1 MSFLDSVGGVGRV
14 SATLLRH
21 RLIAAT
27 AASAAAVIVAG
38 CAFAATSSG
47 TGKEKLVSEGNTKH
61 TAPTASASPTPTPV
75 GPLQLL
81 SVSPVGG
88 SHDANGGAPIT
99 LTFSSALS
107 PGTPL
112 PKLSPKI
119 PGSWQ
124 VSGDTATFTPASGFL
139 PNTAVTLRI
148 PGGAAGMAGADASAG
163 TLATGSTV
171 KFKTGTYSVLRL
183 QQILAQLGYLPL
195 TWTASA
201 SSAATGGGSASIP
214 ADAPAAGSS
223 ASDSASASSASSDSA
238 SADSASAGS
247 ASAGAATTGLN
258 QQVADAYQP
267 PDGTFTFKSGYPT
280 ELTSQWT
287 VGKDNM
293 LNNGAIRAF
302 QSVEGLTMDGVA
314 GPDVWSHLLKAAAKH
329 KVNPNGYTYAL
340 ADQHTPESLTVWHNG
355 KVIEHTL
362 ANTGIPGRNTQDG
375 TFPVYLRYQENYMDG
390 TNPDGSK
397 YHDLV
402 QWISYFNGGDA
413 VHYFARYSYGSYQ
426 SLGCVEVPYAPA
438 EKVWGY
444 MTYGTLVTVIGPE
457 A

>member
-1 MSFLDSVGGVGRV
+1 VSFLDSVGGVGRV
-14 SATLLRH
+14 SGTLLRH

-38 CAFAATSSG
+38 CAFAATAG
-47 TGKEKLVSEGNTKH
+47 TGKEKLVSESNTKK
-61 TAPTASASPTPTPV
+61 TAPTAAASPTPTPV
-75 GPLQLL
+75 GPLTLL

-88 SHDANGGAPIT
+88 THDANGGAPIT

-107 PGTPL
+107 PSTPL

-124 VSGDTATFTPASGFL
+124 VSGDTATFTPTSGFL
-139 PNTAVTLRI
+139 PDTNVTLKI
-148 PGGAAGMAGADASAG
+148 PGGLTGMTGADASAG
-163 TLATGSTV
+163 NLATGSTV
-171 KFKTGTYSVLRL
+171 KFKTGSYSVLGL
-183 QQILAQLGYLPL
+183 QQILTQLGYLPL
-195 TWTASA
+195 TWTPSA
-201 SSAATGGGSASIP
+201 SGGSSSIP
-214 ADAPAAGSS
+214 AGAPAAGSGS
-223 ASDSASASSASSDSA
+223 TDSTSSAA
-238 SADSASAGS
+238 
-247 ASAGAATTGLN
+247 AATSLN
-258 QQVADAYQP
+258 KEVSVAYQP
-267 PDGTFTFKSGYPT
+267 PAGEFTFKPGYPT

-287 VGKDNM
+287 AGKDNM
-293 LNNGAIRAF
+293 LDTGAIRAF

-340 ADQHTPESLTVWHNG
+340 ADQHSPESLTVWHNG

-413 VHYFARYSYGSYQ
+413 VHYFARYSYGYYQ

>member
-1 MSFLDSVGGVGRV
+1 MSFLGSVGGVGRV
-14 SATLLRH
+14 STTLLRH

-38 CAFAATSSG
+38 CAFAAASSG
-47 TGKEKLVSEGNTKH
+47 TVKEKLVSEGNIKK
-61 TAPTASASPTPTPV
+61 TAPTAAASPTPTHV
-75 GPLQLL
+75 GPLKLL

-88 SHDANGGAPIT
+88 THDANGGAPIT

-107 PGTPL
+107 QGTPL
-112 PKLSPKI
+112 PKLSPKV

-139 PNTAVTLRI
+139 PGTAVALKI
-148 PGGAAGMAGADASAG
+148 PASMTGADPAAG
-163 TLATGSTV
+163 TLAKGSTV
-171 KFKTGTYSVLRL
+171 SFTTGTYSVLRL
-183 QQILAQLGYLPL
+183 QQILAQLDYLPL

-201 SSAATGGGSASIP
+201 SGASASIP
-214 ADAPAAGSS
+214 AGAPAA
-223 ASDSASASSASSDSA
+223 
-238 SADSASAGS
+238 AGS
-247 ASAGAATTGLN
+247 GSATASGSATTGLN
-258 QQVADAYQP
+258 QQVSAAYQP
-267 PDGTFTFKSGYPT
+267 PAGTFTFQSGYPT

-287 VGKDNM
+287 VGKDNT
-293 LNNGAIRAF
+293 LDSGAIRAF

-314 GPDVWSHLLKAAAKH
+314 GPDVWSHLLQAAAKH

-340 ADQHTPESLTVWHNG
+340 ANQHSPETLTVWHNG

-362 ANTGIPGRNTQDG
+362 ANTGIVGQGTADG
-375 TFPVYLRYQENYMDG
+375 TYPVYLRYQVNYMSG

-402 QWISYFNGGDA
+402 YWISYFHGGDA
-413 VHYFARYSYGSYQ
+413 VHYFSRGSYGYYQ
-426 SLGCVEVPYAPA
+426 SLGCVEVPWTPA
-438 EKVWGY
+438 KKVWGY

>member
-1 MSFLDSVGGVGRV
+1 VGRV

-38 CAFAATSSG
+38 CAFAATTTG
-47 TGKEKLVSEGNTKH
+47 TGKEKLVSEGNTKK
-61 TAPTASASPTPTPV
+61 TAPTASASPTPTHV
-75 GPLQLL
+75 GPLTLL
-81 SVSPVGG
+81 SVSPAGG
-88 SHDANGGAPIT
+88 AQDANGGAPIT

-107 PGTPL
+107 QDTPL
-112 PKLSPKI
+112 PKLSPTI
-119 PGSWQ
+119 QGSWQ
-124 VSGDTATFTPASGFL
+124 VSGDTATFTPASGYL
-139 PNTAVTLRI
+139 PDTAVTLKI
-148 PGGAAGMAGADASAG
+148 PASMTGADPSAG
-163 TLATGSTV
+163 TLAKGSTV
-171 KFKTGTYSVLRL
+171 RFKTGTYSVLRL

-201 SSAATGGGSASIP
+201 SGAAADGGSASIP
-214 ADAPAAGSS
+214 ADAPAAAG
-223 ASDSASASSASSDSA
+223 ASPTDSASSG
-238 SADSASAGS
+238 SASAGS
-247 ASAGAATTGLN
+247 ATAGLN
-258 QQVADAYQP
+258 QQVAAAYQP
-267 PDGTFTFKSGYPT
+267 PDGTFTFQSGYPA

-287 VGKDNM
+287 AGKDNM
-293 LNNGAIRAF
+293 LDNGAIRAF

-314 GPDVWSHLLKAAAKH
+314 GPDVWSHLLLAAAKD

-340 ADQHTPESLTVWHNG
+340 ADQHSPESLTVWHNG

-362 ANTGIPGRNTQDG
+362 ANTGIPGRNTVDG
-375 TFPVYLRYQENYMDG
+375 TFPVYLRYQENWMDG

-438 EKVWGY
+438 KKVWGY
-444 MTYGTLVTVIGPE
+444 MSYGTLVTVIGPE